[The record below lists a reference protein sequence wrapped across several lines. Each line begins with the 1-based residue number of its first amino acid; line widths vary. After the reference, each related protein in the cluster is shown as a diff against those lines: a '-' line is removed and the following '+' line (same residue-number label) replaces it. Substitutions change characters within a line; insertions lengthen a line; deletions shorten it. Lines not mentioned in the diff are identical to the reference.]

1 MKERIQIEGMHC
13 ASCAVNI
20 EDALKKTPGVTNAN
34 VNYAMKTAHVE
45 MDENKTSRQV
55 LEKTIQDQG
64 YKIKSQ
70 DNSMNGMDHAAMS
83 GEHPKGHHDVSIDNT
98 EEYNQAK
105 KRFLLSLYLTIPFAL
120 FMFGLTIPGAIGST
134 SVTIIIQLILGTI
147 IVFGPGMYFHKDA
160 LNGAKHFRAT
170 MNSLISVGTLSAY
183 ILSLYQILIGSNQVY
198 FETAAFITTFILLGK
213 FLEEKTKGQ
222 ASAAI
227 QKLLELGVKEASVI
241 RDGKEIVIPTDQLI
255 INDIV
260 LVKPGQKIP
269 TDGEIISG
277 QSHIDES
284 MLTGE
289 SVPAKKTIGA
299 QVFGATMNKDSVL
312 NIRVTKVGANTV
324 LAQIIKLVEEA
335 QNYKAPLQKITDKI
349 AGIFTPSVII
359 IAILTIIGMVA
370 TSHTVIEAII
380 RAVAVLVIACP
391 CALGLATPTA
401 VMVGTGKAAAKG
413 IIIKN
418 GEALEIAHSITTVLF
433 DKTGTLT
440 QGKPVVTDV
449 IGKKEALSLAASIEQ
464 YSEHPLAQAIV
475 QAVEDN
481 ITATTEFKNIEGNGV
496 SGKFGSDEIIIAK
509 PGYIS
514 AMGITLPQ
522 AEIDSLREQGKTVV
536 VVIKNKEYIG
546 AIAIADDIKP
556 DAILAV
562 KALHHRG
569 LKVAMV
575 TGDHTTVAN
584 YIATKIGIDTVYA
597 EILPKDKA
605 SIVKKMQGE
614 GQKVAFVGD
623 GINDAPAL
631 AQADLGIAIGTGT
644 DVAIE
649 SGQIV
654 LVQGNPI
661 KVAEAISISRRTFT
675 TIKENLF
682 WAFFYNV
689 IAIPLAIAGY
699 LNPSIAA
706 AAMGLSSVSVVV
718 NSLRI
723 KLQK

>member
-1 MKERIQIEGMHC
+1 MKQRIQIEGMHC

-20 EDALKKTPGVTNAN
+20 EDALKKTPGVKTAN
-34 VNYAMKTAHVE
+34 VNYAMKTAHIE
-45 MDENKTSRQV
+45 MDEAQTSRQQ

-64 YKIKSQ
+64 YKAVSEHA
-70 DNSMNGMDHAAMS
+70 GMDMS
-83 GEHPKGHHDVSIDNT
+83 GQDVHSGHHDVSIDNSA
-98 EEYNQAK
+98 EYKQAK
-105 KRFLLSLYLTIPFAL
+105 KRFLNSLYLTVPFAL
-120 FMFGLTIPGAIGST
+120 FMFGLSIPGSIGST
-134 SVTIIIQLILGTI
+134 SSTIIIGLILGTI

-170 MNSLISVGTLSAY
+170 MNSLISVGTLAAY
-183 ILSLYQILIGSNQVY
+183 FLSLYQILTGSSEVY
-198 FETAAFITTFILLGK
+198 FETAAFITTFILFGK

-227 QKLLELGVKEASVI
+227 EKLLELGVKEATVI
-241 RDGKEIVIPTDQLI
+241 RDGKEMTIPTDQLK
-255 INDIV
+255 INDVV

-269 TDGEIISG
+269 TDGEIVSG

-289 SVPAKKTIGA
+289 SIPVKKTIGA
-299 QVFGATMNKDSVL
+299 LVFGATINKDSVL
-312 NIRVTKVGANTV
+312 NVRVTKVGANTV

-335 QNYKAPLQKITDKI
+335 QNYKAPLQKITDKV
-349 AGIFTPSVII
+349 AGIFTPSVIV
-359 IAILTIIGMVA
+359 IAILTIIGMIV
-370 TSHTVIEAII
+370 TSHTIIEAII

-401 VMVGTGKAAAKG
+401 VMVGTGKAASKG

-449 IGKKEALSLAASIEQ
+449 IGHKEALQLAASIEQ

-475 QAVEDN
+475 QAITEKP
-481 ITATTEFKNIEGNGV
+481 TATTEFKNLEGNGV
-496 SGKFGSDEIIIAK
+496 SGKLNSDEIIVAK
-509 PGYIS
+509 PSYI
-514 AMGITLPQ
+514 AGMGIALPQ
-522 AEIDSLREQGKTVV
+522 AEIDNLREQGKTVV
-536 VVIKNKEYIG
+536 TVIKNKVYVG
-546 AIAIADDIKP
+546 SIAIADDIKP
-556 DAILAV
+556 DAILAI
-562 KALHHRG
+562 KALHNRG

-575 TGDHTTVAN
+575 TGDHATVAD
-584 YIATKIGIDTVYA
+584 YIAKKIGIDSMHA
-597 EILPKDKA
+597 EVLPKDKA
-605 SIVKKMQGE
+605 SIVKKLQVAGE
-614 GQKVAFVGD
+614 KVAFVGD

-661 KVAEAISISRRTFT
+661 KVAEAISISKKTFT
-675 TIKENLF
+675 TIKQNLF

-689 IAIPLAIAGY
+689 ITIPLAIFGY

-706 AAMGLSSVSVVV
+706 AAMGLSSVSVVA